1 MSWYYSEKKIL
12 LIEKL
17 ILTWNKETNFNKPGP
32 LPREIYLGKG
42 VFFYQV
48 KEIWQGL
55 SLATWIFSK
64 VKNNIL

>member
-1 MSWYYSEKKIL
+1 MCFLCHGTTLKKIL

-48 KEIWQGL
+48 KEI
-55 SLATWIFSK
+55 
-64 VKNNIL
+64 